1 MIGTQM
7 TKKTTQEILHFF
19 FTKEVVDLTPVDY
32 KLHVEYS
39 LKNKDEDPYREP
51 NYPTLPEGTVVLAS
65 GPGSEDQE
73 YLVVRTPDNTYYL
86 VDEYFGLE
94 LFDETP
100 EVDPKTPIGEL
111 YEITH
116 SYNRSQ
122 YHYTSYTSRTGIL
135 LHSIIDESDYYMG
148 GFYIYNKEYL
158 DKVSEYY
165 QEVKA

>member
-1 MIGTQM
+1 M
-7 TKKTTQEILHFF
+7 KKNTQEILHTF
-19 FTKEVVDLTPVDY
+19 FTQEVIDLTPVDY
-32 KLHVEYS
+32 NLHIEYS
-39 LKNKDEDPYREP
+39 LQNQDEEPYRQP

-100 EVDPKTPIGEL
+100 EVDPKTSIGEL

-116 SYNRSQ
+116 YFNNSH
-122 YHYTSYTSRTGIL
+122 YHFTSYTSRTGIL
-135 LHSIIDESDYYMG
+135 LHLIMDKEDYYSG
-148 GFYIYNKEYL
+148 GFYIYNKEYT

-165 QEVKA
+165 QKTKV

>member
-1 MIGTQM
+1 M